1 AGWSARRANC
11 VPGSTH
17 WAIRGARRASY
28 RPQQKRR
35 RGLNCGLPPGDWRK
49 LIAICYTCFVKDL
62 TMNVPDINRAILRM
76 HIATIEAKYPIKIVG
91 LLPRGSVG
99 HVFDDNALDFL
110 AEKRS
115 GLDLRGL
122 AEAEVKLSDL
132 LGRPV
137 GIVLKS
143 GLRGREA
150 EEFPRL
156 VEPV

>member
-1 AGWSARRANC
+1 
-11 VPGSTH
+11 
-17 WAIRGARRASY
+17 
-28 RPQQKRR
+28 
-35 RGLNCGLPPGDWRK
+35 
-49 LIAICYTCFVKDL
+49 
-62 TMNVPDINRAILRM
+62 MNAPDINRDILRY

-110 AEKRS
+110 AEKRP
-115 GLDLRGL
+115 GLDLLDL
-122 AEAEVKLSDL
+122 AGAEIDLGDL

-143 GLRGREA
+143 GLRDREA
-150 EEFPRL
+150 EEFPRI